1 MRYFTCLILAI
12 VLSAGCTDRPPSGF
26 AINAMNSPAGAGSAE
41 PHLAQGPDGKV
52 VLNWLARERDG
63 YALRYAE
70 LDGSTWRPAQ
80 TVARGKDWFVNW
92 ADFPSVTPVTQS
104 LWAAHWLAKRPGGTY
119 AYDVAIAISQ
129 DGGKSWSDSLTPHT
143 DDTRTE
149 HGFVS
154 LFPWQAGVGA
164 LWLDGRNMVEDGQD
178 AGEAHTRAGMTLRAA
193 VITADGAIVS
203 DQLVDDLV
211 CDCCQTDVAVG
222 ADGPI
227 AVYRNRTTE
236 EHRDIY
242 VSRAI
247 DGRWE
252 KGRPVA
258 NDNWKISGCPVNGPA
273 IAADQANVAVAWF
286 TAADDTSRVRIAR
299 SNDSAKSFSA
309 AVDIDV
315 DSPIGRVDIVLLKS
329 GNAVVSWLRSGAD
342 RQSEFC
348 LRQVSAA
355 GELGPVHVIA
365 RTSETRSS
373 SFPQMLRSGDDL
385 VLAWTDYLADDVST
399 VRTALVDVAAL

>member
-355 GELGPVHVIA
+355 GELGSVHVIA

>member
-1 MRYFTCLILAI
+1 MRYFTCFILTI
-12 VLSAGCTDRPPSGF
+12 VLSAGCTDRSPSRS
-26 AINAMNSPAGAGSAE
+26 AISAINSPAGAGSAE
-41 PHLAQGPDGKV
+41 PHLAQGQDGKV
-52 VLNWLARERDG
+52 VLNWLAREREG

-70 LDGSTWRPAQ
+70 LDGSTWGPAQ

-164 LWLDGRNMVEDGQD
+164 LWLDGRNMVEDGQG
-178 AGEAHTRAGMTLRAA
+178 AGEAHTRAGMTLRSA

-385 VLAWTDYLADDVST
+385 VLAWTDYSADDVST
-399 VRTALVDVAAL
+399 VRTAMFDVADL